1 VAVLVFNGLCVNCSC
16 QQLTRNEGKNVAISA
31 YCSYCRSTS
40 SLTLKFCQKCG
51 EPLTG
56 DTRAYRVRVKT
67 PSGWKSRVVSD
78 LKEARALEREFQGDE
93 GAGRGQRQSS
103 RVSQNLQTRR
113 SSPKSTE
120 PTFTQ
125 VWEQFYP
132 WVCLR
137 IKDPAFYENKWRNHI
152 APAFANRTLES
163 VTTNELNA
171 FFAKLRQSPVAPMP
185 FRKAQPKLMAMK
197 TALDI
202 VKAVGR
208 LYSYAIEDS
217 DPPMYAGSNP
227 FRRFKPPKFNNKV
240 TNDLNLEQTRRLIEV
255 LDGWDNRPAAL
266 AFKLSLMTGKRTGEV
281 FSLVWRNVDLEV
293 GFIRFIV
300 KSQTK
305 DDVQHYPISPGVR
318 LILEE
323 ALKLPRMG
331 SGLVFPSEVD
341 KVILYPK
348 IWDRIKI
355 RARIPKETRAHDL
368 RHTFASRLLS
378 ERKATLAEVQKLLN
392 HKSPQMTERYAHL
405 ADDAM
410 RRAAQAADEIFDAKH
425 NVN

>member
-1 VAVLVFNGLCVNCSC
+1 M
-16 QQLTRNEGKNVAISA
+16 AISA

-40 SLTLKFCQKCG
+40 PLTLKLCQKCG

-56 DTRAYRVRVKT
+56 SARAFRVRVKT
-67 PSGWKSRVVSD
+67 PSGWKSRVVST
-78 LKEARALEREFQGDE
+78 LKEAKALESEFEGSE
-93 GAGRGQRQSS
+93 GAGTGQARQSNQV
-103 RVSQNLQTRR
+103 VSHTPQARR
-113 SSPKSTE
+113 SLIKPHGL
-120 PTFTQ
+120 TFAQ

-185 FRKAQPKLMAMK
+185 FRKAKPRVMAMK

-208 LYSYAIEDS
+208 LYSYAIEDT
-217 DPPMYAGSNP
+217 DPPLYTGSNP

-240 TNDLNLEQTRRLIEV
+240 TNDLNLEQSRRLIEV
-255 LDGWDNRPAAL
+255 LDAWDNRPAAL
-266 AFKLSLMTGKRTGEV
+266 AFKLCLMTGKRTGEV
-281 FSLVWRNVDLEV
+281 FPLVWRNVNLEA

-300 KSQTK
+300 KSRTQ
-305 DDVQHYPISPGVR
+305 DDIQNYPISPGVR

-323 ALKLPRMG
+323 ALKLPQMA
-331 SGLVFPSEVD
+331 SGLVFPSEAD

-348 IWDRIKI
+348 IWERIKI
-355 RARIPKETRAHDL
+355 RARIPQETRAHDL

-410 RRAAQAADEIFDAKH
+410 RRAAQAVDSLFGGSDS
-425 NVN
+425 